1 MTELIIGRQA
11 GVERPRL
18 SIQHEGKTIP
28 MGDPGS
34 VPKNVSRR
42 HCRILI
48 DDDFNIS
55 IEDLTADNFMFVNGV
70 ECKRKNH
77 VKMEDLV
84 ELGPDRYRLDLETI
98 IKHFTAKRS
107 YHIGHLKFVYDNYQ
121 KAIQDRQVK
130 QGKMNSLSAIPGVL
144 SMSSIAM
151 MAAFTDKGD
160 TLRTVMIVIAVA
172 FSVAFAVMRWGSAK
186 SSPEERGG
194 PGGGGHLR
202 RTPETGRR
210 FPCAVSLSQSSL
222 RPFSGQDALR
232 RIAAQQVLSLLQ
244 SKV

>member
-55 IEDLTADNFMFVNGV
+55 IEDLTADNFMFVNGM

-107 YHIGHLKFVYDNYQ
+107 YHIGHLKFVYDTYQ
-121 KAIQDRQVK
+121 KTIQDRQVK
-130 QGKMNSLSAIPGVL
+130 QGKVNSLSAIPGVI
-144 SMSSIAM
+144 SMSSIAL
-151 MAAFTDKGD
+151 AAVPFLGPGV
-160 TLRTVMIVIAVA
+160 RIAMVVVA
-172 FSVAFAVMRWGSAK
+172 VVFSIAFAVMRWGSAK
-186 SSPEERGG
+186 SSPEE
-194 PGGGGHLR
+194 LR
-202 RTPETGRR
+202 KLEDDFRAQYRCPNPACDHFLGKTPYDELLHNKS
-210 FPCAVSLSQSSL
+210 C
-222 RPFSGQDALR
+222 PFCKA
-232 RIAAQQVLSLLQ
+232 
-244 SKV
+244 KFEE